1 VGPIVPLHRNQITG
15 SPVVNCV
22 KRRMYF
28 WCSLLVAI
36 LFAWVGYKAY
46 QANRNLVTLN
56 VRNADVRDVARKIGW
71 QTWETIV
78 VDNDVKGKVTMNVVK
93 VPLEEVLGIIGDQ
106 TSSRPMAVY
115 PIYSKSSSFVNLR
128 KLARGEATHET
139 VGWTNFN
146 TGFGRGGDGRGGRGG
161 GGPGGFGGPGGPG
174 GFGGGPD
181 GVRPQNTLVSIN
193 VPGKDLTFAT
203 IALSRTSQAQVVPE
217 DGATATISLQ
227 LSQVPFT
234 KAVAKVA
241 KQANRKWDVFYTLQ
255 GRPDFFA
262 DRGDDD
268 ERGRRGDRGDRR
280 EGEGFRGRGFGEG
293 NTNWE
298 ARAEQRMAER
308 ERQTEIRLATMTP
321 EEQAKAKEQQQQF
334 EQMRDATPEQRQQFF
349 EQMRNNPQMQQ
360 RGENRRVS
368 MLNNSTP
375 DQRVERTRRIAEMR
389 ARRGQQGQ
397 QGRGR

>member
-1 VGPIVPLHRNQITG
+1 
-15 SPVVNCV
+15 
-22 KRRMYF
+22 MYI

-36 LFAWVGYKAY
+36 VFGWVGYKAY
-46 QANRNLVTLN
+46 LAKRNLVTLN
-56 VRNADVRDVARKIGW
+56 VRNADVRDVTRKIGW

-78 VDNDVKGKVTMNVVK
+78 VDKDVKGKVTLNVVK
-93 VPLEEVLGIIGDQ
+93 VPLEEVLGIVGDQ

-115 PIYSKSSSFVNLR
+115 PIYSKRSSFVSLR
-128 KLARGEATHET
+128 KLARGDVTHDA
-139 VGWTNFN
+139 VGWTNFS
-146 TGFGRGGDGRGGRGG
+146 TGFGRDGGRRGG

-174 GFGGGPD
+174 GFGGPGGPD
-181 GVRPQNTLVSIN
+181 GIRPQDAPVSIN

-203 IALSRTSQAQVVPE
+203 IALSRFSQAQVVPE

-227 LSQVPFT
+227 LSEVPFT
-234 KAVAKVA
+234 KAGARVA

-268 ERGRRGDRGDRR
+268 ERGGRRGNRG

-298 ARAEQRMAER
+298 ARAEQRVAER

-368 MLNNSTP
+368 MLNNSTS
-375 DQRVERTRRIAEMR
+375 DQRRARQNQMIERR
-389 ARRGQQGQ
+389 ARRQQQGQ